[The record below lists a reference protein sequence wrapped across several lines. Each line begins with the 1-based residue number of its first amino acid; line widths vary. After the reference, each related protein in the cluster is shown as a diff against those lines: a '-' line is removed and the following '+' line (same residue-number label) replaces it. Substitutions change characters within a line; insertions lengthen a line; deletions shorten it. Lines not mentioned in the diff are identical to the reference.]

1 MSDSPQSPPKDVDQ
15 GAQSPDEEGQMND
28 NQEPHSAGG
37 TGYEFE
43 GVKEQDRWLPIAN
56 GMSSSSPLRRH
67 SRIMIACR
75 MCVSCSL
82 FSASHISYASPSVS

>member
-1 MSDSPQSPPKDVDQ
+1 
-15 GAQSPDEEGQMND
+15 MND

-56 GMSSSSPLRRH
+56 GMSSSSPPLE
-67 SRIMIACR
+67 
-75 MCVSCSL
+75 
-82 FSASHISYASPSVS
+82 PSVEL